1 MDNERREAGRL
12 MDLNGAIVLITGAGG
27 EIGQAATKAFV
38 EAGVAKVYAATR
50 VANAEVGLTHEH
62 VVPIHLDVT
71 DKASI
76 DAAAAKCTDV
86 TVLVNNAGVNHNAP
100 AIGAADDEWAR
111 HEIEVNYLGNLAV
124 SRAFAPILI
133 ANGGGAMV
141 NVLSILSRVNHPGM
155 ATYCASK
162 AALYSV
168 TQAFRAQLR
177 PHGTFVCSFMP
188 GAVATRLTA
197 HLAIPKMSTVD
208 AAVAMIDALRND
220 VEDAYPGDMAGGVSA
235 GLAHDHKAVESQFAE
250 FI

>member
-1 MDNERREAGRL
+1 
-12 MDLNGAIVLITGAGG
+12 MDLEGAVVLITGAGG
-27 EIGQAATKAFV
+27 AIGQASTKAFV
-38 EAGVAKVYAATR
+38 DAGATKVYAATR
-50 VANAEVGLTHEH
+50 VDGAEVGLADDR

-71 DKASI
+71 DQASI
-76 DAAAAKCTDV
+76 DAAAARCTDV

-100 AIGAADDEWAR
+100 VIGASDADWAR

-124 SRAFAPILI
+124 SRAFAPILG

-141 NVLSILSRVNHPGM
+141 NVLSILSRINHPGM

-162 AALYSV
+162 SALYSV

-177 PHGTFVCSFMP
+177 GQGTLVCAFMP
-188 GAVATRLTA
+188 GAVDTRLTA
-197 HLAIPKMSTVD
+197 HLPIPKMTTAET
-208 AAVAMIDALRND
+208 AAAMIDAVRND

-235 GLAHDHKAVESQFAE
+235 GLAADHKSVEAQFAE

>member
-1 MDNERREAGRL
+1 
-12 MDLNGAIVLITGAGG
+12 MDLHGAVVLITGAGG
-27 EIGQAATKAFV
+27 AIGQASTKAFV
-38 EAGVAKVYAATR
+38 DAGAAKVYAATR
-50 VANAEVGLTHEH
+50 VDGAEVGLADER

-71 DKASI
+71 DQASI
-76 DAAAAKCTDV
+76 AAAAAKCGDV

-100 AIGAADDEWAR
+100 VVGASDDEWAR

-124 SRAFAPILI
+124 SRAFAPILG

-141 NVLSILSRVNHPGM
+141 NVLSILSRINHPGM

-162 AALYSV
+162 AALHSV

-177 PHGTFVCSFMP
+177 GQGTFVCAFMP
-188 GAVATRLTA
+188 GAVDTRLTA
-197 HLAIPKMSTVD
+197 HLPIPKMTTEET
-208 AAVAMIDALRND
+208 ATAMIDAIHND

-235 GLAHDHKAVESQFAE
+235 GLAADHKSVEAQFAE

>member
-1 MDNERREAGRL
+1 

-27 EIGQAATKAFV
+27 AIGQASTKAFV
-38 EAGVAKVYAATR
+38 DAGAAKVYAATR
-50 VANAEVGLTHEH
+50 VDGAEVGLADER

-71 DKASI
+71 DRASI
-76 DAAAAKCTDV
+76 DAAAARCADV

-100 AIGAADDEWAR
+100 VIGASDDEWAR

-124 SRAFAPILI
+124 SRAFAPILG

-141 NVLSILSRVNHPGM
+141 NVLSILSRINHPGM

-162 AALYSV
+162 AALHSV

-177 PHGTFVCSFMP
+177 GQGTFVCAFMP
-188 GAVATRLTA
+188 GAVDTRLTA
-197 HLAIPKMSTVD
+197 HLPIPKMTTEET
-208 AAVAMIDALRND
+208 AAAMIDAIRND

-235 GLAHDHKAVESQFAE
+235 GLAADHKSVEAQFAE

>member
-1 MDNERREAGRL
+1 MNLD
-12 MDLNGAIVLITGAGG
+12 GAIVLITGAGG
-27 EIGQAATKAFV
+27 AIGQAATQAFV
-38 EAGVAKVYAATR
+38 DAGVAKVYAATR
-50 VANAEVGLTHEH
+50 VENAERGLADER

-71 DKASI
+71 DQDSV
-76 DAAAAKCTDV
+76 DAAAAYCTDV

-100 AIGAADDEWAR
+100 VIGASEAEWAR

-124 SRAFAPILI
+124 SRAFAPILV

-162 AALYSV
+162 AALHSV

-177 PHGTFVCSFMP
+177 PQGTLVCAFMP
-188 GAVATRLTA
+188 GAVDTRLTA
-197 HLAIPKMSTVD
+197 HLSIPKMTTD
-208 AAVAMIDALRND
+208 ETAAAMIDALLND

-235 GLAHDHKAVESQFAE
+235 GLAADHKAVEAQFAQ

>member
-1 MDNERREAGRL
+1 MNLE
-12 MDLNGAIVLITGAGG
+12 GAIVLITGAGG
-27 EIGQAATKAFV
+27 AIGQAATQAFV
-38 EAGVAKVYAATR
+38 DAGVAKVYAATR
-50 VANAEVGLTHEH
+50 VENAELGLAHER

-71 DKASI
+71 DQDSV
-76 DAAAAKCTDV
+76 DAAAAYCTDV

-100 AIGAADDEWAR
+100 VIGASDAEWAR

-124 SRAFAPILI
+124 SRAFAPILV

-162 AALYSV
+162 AALHSV

-177 PHGTFVCSFMP
+177 PQGTFVCAFMP
-188 GAVATRLTA
+188 GAVDTRLTA
-197 HLAIPKMSTVD
+197 HLAIPKMTTD
-208 AAVAMIDALRND
+208 EAAAAMIEALRND

-235 GLAHDHKAVESQFAE
+235 GLAADHKAVEAQFAQ